1 MFVHR
6 SFAGPQQD
14 PQMSPILLFTK
25 AWETPRDQD
34 LRPFRDV
41 PVYFYGAEHKGH
53 ITGQHKDIRDREG
66 ARVRYLQC
74 SEQGVPYL
82 PPFESSCSSQPAM
95 QSKKKIVIISIK
107 KFAN

>member
-34 LRPFRDV
+34 LRPFQDV
-41 PVYFYGAEHKGH
+41 PVYFYGAE
-53 ITGQHKDIRDREG
+53 HKDIRDREG